1 MVTANA
7 GSPSGPGPKPTSTGR
22 PFDAIIASSKASQ
35 VPTVVEPADTMVRPG
50 MRSAIDASNMVSS
63 GASSCGSDASW
74 LLAAGAMPIIRMF
87 IRSSYAGSTSNRSGV
102 SRPGRSTS
110 MLSGR
115 SGTLIAD
122 SIITSENVMMS
133 ESPIRVIRSPGRIP
147 GATPSVSEGATAAGE
162 SGWTG
167 PTTGAS
173 NRTPTMNATTNITI
187 AVRRFITTP
196 ALTTTIRL
204 PTLTLV

>member
-1 MVTANA
+1 METANA
-7 GSPSGPGPKPTSTGR
+7 GSPSAPGPKPTSTGR
-22 PFDAIIASSKASQ
+22 PFDAVITSSKASQ

-50 MRSAIDASNMVSS
+50 IRSAIDASNMISS
-63 GASSCGSDASW
+63 GVSSCGSEASW

-87 IRSSYAGSTSNRSGV
+87 MRSSYAGSTSNRSGA

-122 SIITSENVMMS
+122 SIITSENVMTS
-133 ESPIRVIRSPGRIP
+133 ESPMRVIRSPGRMP
-147 GATPSVSEGATAAGE
+147 GATPSVEDVATAAGE

-173 NRTPTMNATTNITI
+173 KRTPTMNATTNITI
-187 AVRRFITTP
+187 AVMRFITT
-196 ALTTTIRL
+196 
-204 PTLTLV
+204 LTLV